1 MARRIRIAEHGGPEV
16 LKLEEY
22 DPGQPGP
29 GEARRNPFA
38 YGTLL
43 SAGAYLEQAVQIVIV
58 GEPGSD
64 RFRELHE
71 VAAAAPVPFR
81 VILPLGAHEELP
93 STHPANGKRLVGG
106 AATAYV
112 CVGTVC
118 EAPIT
123 EPDQLRERLTE
134 AGP

>member
-1 MARRIRIAEHGGPEV
+1 MAWVAARLWHLTGDEQYRERAQSILTAFA
-16 LKLEEY
+16 
-22 DPGQPGP
+22 

-43 SAGAYLEQAVQIVIV
+43 SAGAFLEEAVQIVIV
-58 GEPGSD
+58 GEPASD
-64 RFRELHE
+64 RFLELHRI
-71 VAAAAPVPFR
+71 AAASPVPFR
-81 VILPLGAHEELP
+81 VILPLGAQEELP
-93 STHPANGKRLVGG
+93 ATHPAHGKRLVGG

-123 EPDQLRERLTE
+123 EPGELRQRL
-134 AGP
+134 AVAP